1 MSEET
6 LNSLERNTMNSTYRM
21 NIIRHSRKVL
31 FHLPQILQTSQE
43 PLVDVGHLPDLLH
56 AVAAMEGSRN
66 GEDALIRRVH
76 ELLVDIFDVVVLQI
90 LSAPGAT
97 HRIQD

>member
-1 MSEET
+1 
-6 LNSLERNTMNSTYRM
+6 MNLTYRM

-56 AVAAMEGSRN
+56 AVSTGERGMN
-66 GEDALIRRVH
+66 GENALVRRID
-76 ELLVDIFDVVVLQI
+76 ELLINIFYNIVLSRCKKI
-90 LSAPGAT
+90 AIGT
-97 HRIQD
+97 INYH